1 MELRPPPLRLRP
13 ARAPPRDPGN
23 AADHCQGGEQLN
35 EPICF
40 RTPVRRIEWRDKDE
54 TVHADDSSVV
64 ANHVIVVLPPSLA
77 GTIEYALSLPA
88 NRAQVTQRFPQ
99 ALVYDRPFLARSGLA
114 TPFGLAQ
121 AR

>member
-40 RTPVRRIEWRDKDE
+40 RTPVRREWRDKDE
-54 TVHADDSSVV
+54 TVHADDSSIV
-64 ANHVIVVLPPSLA
+64 ANHVIVVLSPSLA
-77 GTIEYALSLPA
+77 GAIEYLCHF
-88 NRAQVTQRFPQ
+88 RQIGRK
-99 ALVYDRPFLARSGLA
+99 
-114 TPFGLAQ
+114 
-121 AR
+121 